1 VIILLTMNKAVF
13 ISGFLYNLSDNIIP
27 FLDKETDLFVHSWQ
41 TEDNQRWIKKLDRYK
56 KYCNETTFMFT
67 KPEHKRKRISYLQ
80 STYYATSLIKDPY
93 KYKSI
98 VKFKPDLDIDTI
110 EYKEDMSNSFRKAY
124 LQNQPLLNDT
134 TKEEC
139 VYGYIHYKA
148 MDERIFT
155 CYPYVIDKMFQDDGS
170 KSYQDGF
177 MKEAIKLD
185 NKLQWWI
192 AKEYE
197 GSLLWK
203 ELFECYNIELIQ
215 DINLK
220 LPNNKQ
226 WQ

>member
-1 VIILLTMNKAVF
+1 VIILLIMNKAVF
-13 ISGFLYNLSDNIIP
+13 ISGFLYGLSDNIIP
-27 FLDKETDLFVHSWQ
+27 FLDKDTDLFVHSWQ
-41 TEDNQRWIKKLDRYK
+41 TEENKRWIKKLDRYK

-80 STYYATSLIKDPY
+80 STWYATNLIKDPY

-98 VKFKPDLDIDTI
+98 VKFKPDLDTDII
-110 EYKEDMSNSFRKAY
+110 NYKEDMENSFRKAY
-124 LQNQPLLNDT
+124 LQSQPLLNDV

-139 VYGYIHYKA
+139 VYGYIHYKSI
-148 MDERIFT
+148 DERVFT
-155 CYPYVIDKMFQDDGS
+155 CYPHVIDKMFQDDGN
-170 KSYQDGF
+170 KSYQQGF
-177 MKEAIKLD
+177 MKEAISLD
-185 NKLQWWI
+185 KKLQWWV

-203 ELFECYNIELIQ
+203 ELFDYYNIEIIQ